1 MHTISAAEANR
12 QFSSLLRQVSQ
23 GETITVL
30 SHGRPVAT
38 ISPATEAGESGHD
51 RANARARLLARP
63 SMARAVDEARPY
75 RAYFPLGAPDRD

>member
-38 ISPATEAGESGHD
+38 ISPATEADESGHD
-51 RANARARLLARP
+51 RANARARLLARLNREP
-63 SMARAVDEARPY
+63 AAGERSWNRDE
-75 RAYFPLGAPDRD
+75 LCDRDQ

>member
-23 GETITVL
+23 GETVTVL

-38 ISPATEAGESGHD
+38 ISPAADARELDHD
-51 RANARARLLARP
+51 RAKARARLLARLNGEP
-63 SMARAVDEARPY
+63 VADDRNWTRDELY
-75 RAYFPLGAPDRD
+75 DRDQ

>member
-23 GETITVL
+23 GETVTVL

-38 ISPATEAGESGHD
+38 ISPAADARELDHD
-51 RANARARLLARP
+51 RAKARARLLARLNGEP
-63 SMARAVDEARPY
+63 VMDDRNWTRAELYER
-75 RAYFPLGAPDRD
+75 DR

>member
-12 QFSSLLRQVSQ
+12 RFSSLLRQVSQ

-38 ISPATEAGESGHD
+38 ISPATAAGESGHD
-51 RANARARLLARP
+51 RANARARLLERLNREPAAGERGW
-63 SMARAVDEARPY
+63 SRDELY
-75 RAYFPLGAPDRD
+75 DRDQ

>member
-23 GETITVL
+23 GETVMVL

-38 ISPATEAGESGHD
+38 ISPIPAATEDAGG
-51 RANARARLLARP
+51 RANARARLLTRLNREPAAGERNC
-63 SMARAVDEARPY
+63 SRDELY
-75 RAYFPLGAPDRD
+75 DRGE

>member
-1 MHTISAAEANR
+1 MRTISAAEANR

-51 RANARARLLARP
+51 RANARARLLARLNREP
-63 SMARAVDEARPY
+63 AAGERSWNRDELY
-75 RAYFPLGAPDRD
+75 DRDQ

>member
-23 GETITVL
+23 GESVTVL

-38 ISPATEAGESGHD
+38 ISPMAAATADAGD
-51 RANARARLLARP
+51 RATARTRLLARP
-63 SMARAVDEARPY
+63 NREPASGKRDWTRDE
-75 RAYFPLGAPDRD
+75 LHDRDQ